1 MDKENVDI
9 TGNSVLPHECTFEKL
24 SDITHE
30 AQPPLFTHKIPLQ
43 EQCQND
49 PPPSLQAVNQIVSLV
64 FGGDDDEED
73 QLSEV
78 DSLASLSSLSSL
90 ESDFCLDS
98 PPANL
103 KRVAHTAQRSRK
115 RKRRIIQ
122 LQLPELETVSRLAS
136 VARERLILI
145 QSGTQGRLP
154 VSKEF
159 VQSGL
164 YHLES
169 QSSLEVGRQKFIQ
182 LTINYGLWMLNNER
196 DFKLP
201 FDISYEVQNKLVTL
215 DLQPPQWQRIRR
227 NLYVER
233 QKRSI
238 QPQPCECLLPVDG
251 QLGCLDDCIN
261 HATFIECGKN
271 CPLGDQCSNQR
282 FKKKQFVKELQ
293 VFSSCDKRGFGLKT
307 LTDIQK
313 GSLIQEY
320 MGEIISNQECERRM
334 NEDYKSAKCF
344 YFLDYQNGEV
354 IDGTRKGSE
363 VRFVNHSCDPNC
375 HIEKWLVDGEIA
387 VGLFAAKYIPAGTE
401 LTYDYNFH
409 TFGANRQSCLCGAQ
423 NCRGWMGKANEVKQG
438 FEKQQSSLKDDH
450 APTGGRKKIK
460 NTTEFKLDDQCQTV
474 SILPERLDK
483 VRKQSPKFTSPEIA
497 SIRRRSLF
505 SLRLIR
511 RKLANKVQRKSPVRR
526 QQRRIQHL
534 GDIRNS
540 INLSLMRVLNSG
552 HCVFLVRACK
562 SVKKSRRHHKQQIPS
577 SLYYV
582 K

>member
-1 MDKENVDI
+1 M
-9 TGNSVLPHECTFEKL
+9 
-24 SDITHE
+24 
-30 AQPPLFTHKIPLQ
+30 IPLQ
-43 EQCQND
+43 EHDQNAPA
-49 PPPSLQAVNQIVSLV
+49 PPLQDVNQIVKLV
-64 FGGDDDEED
+64 FGGDDDEGD
-73 QLSEV
+73 QLSDV

-98 PPANL
+98 PPAKL

-115 RKRRIIQ
+115 RKRRVIQ
-122 LQLPELETVSRLAS
+122 LRLPELETVSRLAS
-136 VARERLILI
+136 AVRERLIQF

-164 YHLES
+164 YHLQQ
-169 QSSLEVGRQKFIQ
+169 QSSVEVGRQKSIQ
-182 LTINYGLWMLNNER
+182 LPINYGQWMLNNER

-215 DLQPPQWQRIRR
+215 DLQPPPWQKIRR

-233 QKRSI
+233 QKRQI
-238 QPQPCECLLPVDG
+238 QPQACECPLPVDG
-251 QLGCLDDCIN
+251 QQGCLDDCIN
-261 HATFIECGKN
+261 RATFIECGKN

-293 VFSSCDKRGFGLKT
+293 VFSSCDKRGFGLRT
-307 LTDIQK
+307 LTDIPK

-334 NEDYKSAKCF
+334 HEDYKSAKCF

-438 FEKQQSSLKDDH
+438 FEKQQSSSKDDH
-450 APTGGRKKIK
+450 ASSTGGRKKIRK
-460 NTTEFKLDDQCQTV
+460 TIKFKIDDQCQV
-474 SILPERLDK
+474 LQSLPQRLDK

-497 SIRRRSLF
+497 FIRSRSLF
-505 SLRLIR
+505 QLRLIR
-511 RKLANKVQRKSPVRR
+511 KKLANKVHRKSLVRR

-534 GDIRNS
+534 NDIRNS

-562 SVKKSRRHHKQQIPS
+562 AVKNSRHRHKPQILRP
-577 SLYYV
+577 LHNIV
-582 K
+582 

>member
-1 MDKENVDI
+1 MI
-9 TGNSVLPHECTFEKL
+9 S
-24 SDITHE
+24 
-30 AQPPLFTHKIPLQ
+30 LQ
-43 EQCQND
+43 EHDQNA
-49 PPPSLQAVNQIVSLV
+49 PPPVLQDVNQIVCLV
-64 FGGDDDEED
+64 FGNGDDDEGD
-73 QLSEV
+73 QLSDV

-98 PPANL
+98 PPAKL
-103 KRVAHTAQRSRK
+103 KRVAHTTQRSRK

-122 LQLPELETVSRLAS
+122 LRLPELETVSRLAS
-136 VARERLILI
+136 AARERLIQF

-159 VQSGL
+159 IQSGL

-169 QSSLEVGRQKFIQ
+169 QFLVEVGRQKSIQ
-182 LTINYGLWMLNNER
+182 LPINYGQWMLNNER

-215 DLQPPQWQRIRR
+215 DLQPPPWQKIRR

-238 QPQPCECLLPVDG
+238 QPQACECPLPVDG
-251 QLGCLDDCIN
+251 QQGCLDDCIN
-261 HATFIECGKN
+261 RATFIECGKN
-271 CPLGDQCSNQR
+271 CTLGDQCSNQR

-293 VFSSCDKRGFGLKT
+293 VFSSCDKRGFGLRT
-307 LTDIQK
+307 LTDIPK

-334 NEDYKSAKCF
+334 HEDYKSAKCF

-438 FEKQQSSLKDDH
+438 FEKQQSSSKDDH
-450 APTGGRKKIK
+450 ASSTGGRKKIK
-460 NTTEFKLDDQCQTV
+460 KTTKFKLDDQWQALQ
-474 SILPERLDK
+474 SLPERLDK

-497 SIRRRSLF
+497 FIRRRSLF
-505 SLRLIR
+505 QLRLIR
-511 RKLANKVQRKSPVRR
+511 RKLANKVHRKSLVCR
-526 QQRRIQHL
+526 QQRRMYNL

-562 SVKKSRRHHKQQIPS
+562 SVKSSRHRHKPQILSP
-577 SLYYV
+577 LHNIV
-582 K
+582 